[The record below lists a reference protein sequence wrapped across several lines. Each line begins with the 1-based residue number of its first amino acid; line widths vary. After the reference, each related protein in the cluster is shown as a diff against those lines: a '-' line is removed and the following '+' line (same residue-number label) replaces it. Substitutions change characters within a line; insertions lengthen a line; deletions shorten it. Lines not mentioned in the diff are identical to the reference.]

1 MALTAHRTAPAA
13 TAPVRAAA
21 RGRPVLLALRGL
33 GLGDLLTAVPALRAL
48 RRAHPGHRFVL
59 AAPARLAGLL
69 PLIGGVDELL
79 DVSGPGPVPW
89 RGPDVAVNLHG
100 SGPQSTL
107 ALCRTRPGRLLT
119 HAHPGIP
126 GVAGPPWREE
136 MHEVRRWC
144 AQLAWYGIPA
154 DPGDLALRDPGRSP
168 LRGGEIVIHPGAASG
183 ARRWPPER
191 FAEVAAELGRLGHP
205 IVVTGGTA
213 EIGIARRVA
222 RLAGLPDGC
231 VLAGRTGLP
240 ELAALIAHARLVIC
254 GDTGVAHLATAYA
267 TPSVVLFGPVSP
279 DRWGP
284 PPGGPHIALWAGIPG
299 DPHADRPSDG
309 LLRIGVPE
317 VLAAARRLLEVSP
330 R

>member
-1 MALTAHRTAPAA
+1 HRVLREQVRRGRVHPGARRRARGRGRGDPADPRRDAHRVLRRPGREVPAGPGRDAQPAGGRRGRDRLRARPAAVLPGEGAGRLPGHGDLIALTAHRTAPAA

-222 RLAGLPDGC
+222 R
-231 VLAGRTGLP
+231 
-240 ELAALIAHARLVIC
+240 
-254 GDTGVAHLATAYA
+254 
-267 TPSVVLFGPVSP
+267 
-279 DRWGP
+279 
-284 PPGGPHIALWAGIPG
+284 
-299 DPHADRPSDG
+299 
-309 LLRIGVPE
+309 
-317 VLAAARRLLEVSP
+317 
-330 R
+330 